1 MNKNDNHIIFE
12 DLGTKAYKAIKDMI
26 ISGEL
31 KPGEKLNQ
39 EKLAKQLGISRTPL
53 LQALRRLSSEQL
65 TQTIP
70 RRGSRVKI
78 FTKNDLLSIFE
89 IRGKLEPYLC
99 EFSAKLITEEQI
111 EELKENIENMKLSI
125 SVNDKIKFKTLDNQF
140 HSIIIN
146 SSKDNIISDIL
157 NKYIPLMYSIDLLKP
172 MEKILEDHKN
182 ILELLIVKDSLGAS
196 QLMHYHLYASTKNNL
211 INELNQRE

>member
-1 MNKNDNHIIFE
+1 MYKNDNHIMFE
-12 DLGTKAYKAIKDMI
+12 DLTTKAYKKIKDMI

-78 FTKNDLLSIFE
+78 FTKEDLLSIFE
-89 IRGKLEPYLC
+89 IRGKLEPYIC
-99 EFSAKLITEEQI
+99 ELSAKFITEEQI

-125 SVNDKIKFKTLDNQF
+125 GEDNKIKFKTLDNQF
-140 HSIIIN
+140 HSIIIK

-157 NKYIPLMYSIDLLKP
+157 NKYIPLMYSIDILKP

-182 ILELLIVKDSLGAS
+182 ILDLLISKDSFSAS
-196 QLMHYHLYASTKNNL
+196 QLMHYHIYTSTKNNL
-211 INELNQRE
+211 INVLNQRE